1 MDLSVGIIGIRLS
14 EKQIAVRNA
23 IVLGY
28 TYTKTCCIWI
38 RHGLEVTR
46 RLFPVIHCAL
56 CNICYCRTSEYGEI

>member
-28 TYTKTCCIWI
+28 TYTKTCCVWI

-46 RLFPVIHCAL
+46 RSF
-56 CNICYCRTSEYGEI
+56 T